1 VYKSRARHGP
11 HVAVWLFHSTPF
23 PPREVVTTCCCCC
36 PPGPF
41 PVTNFNA
48 QYVQRTMA
56 HRHVRVPGT
65 MESEWPRLRRNR
77 ILRSPRLAWLACR
90 ERQPALWRP
99 VAGGSKAPVGG
110 KDDEEPRT
118 PRDEAV
124 TIDQPARAHGRGG
137 VAGSFWPWDPRDG
150 RRPDL
155 EKTNP
160 PAAAAL
166 PGCLRAPPSG
176 SGRLVFLAEAE
187 ARWMGRAD
195 AIGIRR
201 RRLAGPLDLLA
212 AGSRSVGLAATA
224 TASESPFPFGSERQ
238 AQKSEGARS
247 TRPYSAHGSRRSP
260 IGHAIIGARTFSA
273 PSLKSL

>member
-1 VYKSRARHGP
+1 
-11 HVAVWLFHSTPF
+11 
-23 PPREVVTTCCCCC
+23 
-36 PPGPF
+36 
-41 PVTNFNA
+41 
-48 QYVQRTMA
+48 M
-56 HRHVRVPGT
+56 
-65 MESEWPRLRRNR
+65 
-77 ILRSPRLAWLACR
+77 
-90 ERQPALWRP
+90 
-99 VAGGSKAPVGG
+99 
-110 KDDEEPRT
+110 
-118 PRDEAV
+118 
-124 TIDQPARAHGRGG
+124 
-137 VAGSFWPWDPRDG
+137 
-150 RRPDL
+150 